1 MRIHPGQE
9 IYDLVLKVGP
19 PPSPTTTL
27 FGLSNIYNPLNLKVL
42 KLQYVNEIIVSY
54 TYGPYTVPTASLL
67 HPYSIPTA
75 SLWRPYSVPMA
86 SLWCP
91 YCVPTASLHQPLTV
105 PIASLHRPYTVPTPS
120 LHCPYTIPTP
130 SLQSLQSPY
139 TTYTIP
145 TALGKI
151 PLQNPCLE
159 SPNLSPFGW
168 IQ

>member
-42 KLQYVNEIIVSY
+42 KLQYVNEIIVPY

-75 SLWRPYSVPMA
+75 SLWRHTA
-86 SLWCP
+86 SLWRP
-91 YCVPTASLHQPLTV
+91 YGVPTVSLQH
-105 PIASLHRPYTVPTPS
+105 PYTNPS
-120 LHCPYTIPTP
+120 L
-130 SLQSLQSPY
+130 SP
-139 TTYTIP
+139 
-145 TALGKI
+145 
-151 PLQNPCLE
+151 
-159 SPNLSPFGW
+159 
-168 IQ
+168 

>member
-9 IYDLVLKVGP
+9 IYNIVLKVGP

-75 SLWRPYSVPMA
+75 SLRRPYG
-86 SLWCP
+86 
-91 YCVPTASLHQPLTV
+91 VPTVSLQH
-105 PIASLHRPYTVPTPS
+105 PYTNPS
-120 LHCPYTIPTP
+120 L
-130 SLQSLQSPY
+130 SP
-139 TTYTIP
+139 
-145 TALGKI
+145 
-151 PLQNPCLE
+151 
-159 SPNLSPFGW
+159 
-168 IQ
+168 

>member
-42 KLQYVNEIIVSY
+42 KLQYVNEIIVPY

-75 SLWRPYSVPMA
+75 SLRRPYGVPMV
-86 SLWCP
+86 SLLCP
-91 YCVPTASLHQPLTV
+91 YSIPTPTPHCPHS
-105 PIASLHRPYTVPTPS
+105 VPTPS
-120 LHCPYTIPTP
+120 LHCPYTVPTL
-130 SLQSLQSPY
+130 SLHYPY
-139 TTYTIP
+139 TVPTVPTVSLHYIHHTYCI
-145 TALGKI
+145 G
-151 PLQNPCLE
+151 
-159 SPNLSPFGW
+159 
-168 IQ
+168 

>member
-75 SLWRPYSVPMA
+75 SLRRPYG
-86 SLWCP
+86 
-91 YCVPTASLHQPLTV
+91 VPTVSLQH
-105 PIASLHRPYTVPTPS
+105 PYTNPS
-120 LHCPYTIPTP
+120 L
-130 SLQSLQSPY
+130 SP
-139 TTYTIP
+139 
-145 TALGKI
+145 
-151 PLQNPCLE
+151 
-159 SPNLSPFGW
+159 
-168 IQ
+168 

>member
-27 FGLSNIYNPLNLKVL
+27 FDLSNIYNPLNLKVL

-75 SLWRPYSVPMA
+75 SLRRPYG
-86 SLWCP
+86 
-91 YCVPTASLHQPLTV
+91 VPTVSLQH
-105 PIASLHRPYTVPTPS
+105 PYTNPS
-120 LHCPYTIPTP
+120 L
-130 SLQSLQSPY
+130 SP
-139 TTYTIP
+139 
-145 TALGKI
+145 
-151 PLQNPCLE
+151 
-159 SPNLSPFGW
+159 
-168 IQ
+168 